1 MSASPLDVVF
11 DVVASELE
19 RAGISATPAQCE
31 ALARL
36 LQLLERWGRRINLT
50 ATPDPRVVARRLL
63 PDALLLSAQLDPLP
77 QDLLDV
83 GAGPGL
89 VGLTLALLRP
99 SIRVGLVEV
108 NRRKCAFLRTAAH
121 ELGLEVMV
129 HEGRIED
136 LRPTLAPVGLACSR
150 ATLPPAAWLA
160 LGAGLVRPG
169 GLVVAFLV
177 DQQVPQVP
185 PTLQLDRQVSY
196 RLHDG
201 TPRLLALYRHVSRE
215 T

>member
-1 MSASPLDVVF
+1 VTHPPQDVVS

-19 RAGISATPAQCE
+19 RAGVAASPRQSE
-31 ALARL
+31 ALAGL

-50 ATPDPRVVARRLL
+50 ATPDPCVVARRLL
-63 PDALLLSAQLDPLP
+63 PDALVLSAQLDPP
-77 QDLLDV
+77 PRDLLDV

-89 VGLTLALLRP
+89 LGLTLALLRP
-99 SIRVGLVEV
+99 SIRVALVEA

-121 ELGLEVMV
+121 ELKLEVTV
-129 HEGRIED
+129 LEGRVEA
-136 LRPTLAPVGLACSR
+136 LRPARVDLAGSR

-160 LGAGLVRPG
+160 LGAQLVRPG
-169 GLVVAFLV
+169 GRVVAFLV
-177 DQQVPQVP
+177 EQQVPQVP
-185 PTLQLDRQVSY
+185 PALQLDREVSY